1 MQLLRFWFYLTEE
14 ILEKSLNLALILFF
28 ALYARFACVII
39 RKIIRNVC
47 ILCMIVTSFT
57 DACYAEIAN
66 IFGAKTN
73 VIFYQ
78 EAFMDSREYLIEL
91 RTSTGMTRKEFCE
104 YFEIPYRTLQDWELG
119 NRKMPDYLLRLMAYK
134 AKMEKLG
141 EEKKNQQNNI

>member
-1 MQLLRFWFYLTEE
+1 
-14 ILEKSLNLALILFF
+14 
-28 ALYARFACVII
+28 
-39 RKIIRNVC
+39 
-47 ILCMIVTSFT
+47 MIVTFFT

-78 EAFMDSREYLIEL
+78 EVFMDSREYLIEL
-91 RTSTGMTRKEFCE
+91 RTNTGMTRREFCE

-119 NRKMPDYLLRLMAYK
+119 NRKMPDYLLRLMVYK